1 MSLSLS
7 EASDAELVALALGN
21 RQTAYRE
28 LLGRYREPVFRL
40 IRANIGDADEA
51 LDITQ
56 EVFVSAFAALKRYDA
71 GRPFLAWLKR
81 IALNKCR
88 DWARRRKVR
97 SFFTRAAPLDDAYA
111 VSDDAPPLDVQVAD
125 RRELRRTADAISA
138 LPSRL
143 REVLV
148 LRTVEGLSQ
157 AETADV
163 IGVNGKTV
171 ETRLYR
177 ARVKLEESLD
187 RRNEG

>member
-1 MSLSLS
+1 VSLSLS

-177 ARVKLEESLD
+177 ARVKLEEILD

>member
-1 MSLSLS
+1 M
-7 EASDAELVALALGN
+7 
-21 RQTAYRE
+21 
-28 LLGRYREPVFRL
+28 
-40 IRANIGDADEA
+40 
-51 LDITQ
+51 
-56 EVFVSAFAALKRYDA
+56 
-71 GRPFLAWLKR
+71 
-81 IALNKCR
+81 
-88 DWARRRKVR
+88 
-97 SFFTRAAPLDDAYA
+97 
-111 VSDDAPPLDVQVAD
+111 QVAD

-177 ARVKLEESLD
+177 ARVKLEEILD

>member
-1 MSLSLS
+1 VSLSLS

-97 SFFTRAAPLDDAYA
+97 SFFTRAAPLDDAFD
-111 VSDDAPPLDVQVAD
+111 VSDDTVPADVQAAD
-125 RRELRRTADAISA
+125 RAEL
-138 LPSRL
+138 
-143 REVLV
+143 
-148 LRTVEGLSQ
+148 
-157 AETADV
+157 
-163 IGVNGKTV
+163 
-171 ETRLYR
+171 
-177 ARVKLEESLD
+177 ARVTAAMARLPARCAKHWC
-187 RRNEG
+187 

>member
-1 MSLSLS
+1 VSLSLS

-97 SFFTRAAPLDDAYA
+97 SFFTRAARSMTPMRCPTMRPRLTCRLPIAGNCA
-111 VSDDAPPLDVQVAD
+111 V
-125 RRELRRTADAISA
+125 TADAISA

-177 ARVKLEESLD
+177 ARVKLEEILD